1 MRYQTAL
8 HSDFLYLLNFIDP
21 HAVWFQLEFGFR
33 STRQVRYSEF
43 IRLAGSH
50 QQFVQQYYTK
60 KIKNQTNFYEKFQ

>member
-1 MRYQTAL
+1 MTGFEPATPATRTQCATKLRY
-8 HSDFLYLLNFIDP
+8 IP
-21 HAVWFQLEFGFR
+21 I
-33 STRQVRYSEF
+33 F